1 MLDSEGHVQCE
12 CWIVRG
18 VFNVISYIHVLQLA
32 MKAVPY
38 HKDFLKLLGSLM
50 TDEGERQVTADM
62 AVFAASLGEIVLILN
77 QFYQEH
83 NLDPLPPQ

>member
-1 MLDSEGHVQCE
+1 
-12 CWIVRG
+12 
-18 VFNVISYIHVLQLA
+18 

-38 HKDFLKLLGSLM
+38 HKDFLKLLGSLT

-77 QFYQEH
+77 QFYREH

>member
-1 MLDSEGHVQCE
+1 
-12 CWIVRG
+12 
-18 VFNVISYIHVLQLA
+18 

-38 HKDFLKLLGSLM
+38 HKDFLRVLGSLG

-77 QFYQEH
+77 QFYAVH
-83 NLDPLPPQ
+83 KLDPSPDQ